1 VVSEPEPSSER
12 RVFER
17 RGKLTH
23 EAAPFRR
30 KVPSATLNRRLD
42 DVFHIGNGVGANRVG
57 GTAEEDEACAL
68 AVSWFEEA
76 GLGVEVDER
85 GNVIGRLHGAS
96 PQLPEVW
103 TGSHLDSVPTG
114 GKFDGALGVVA
125 GLEAVAAIGPSERT
139 LGVVVF
145 RDEETGC
152 HGSRWRVGH
161 GSLPGA
167 FVELHVEQGPTL
179 ARAGAPLG
187 VVTSIA
193 GIVRCSRE
201 FEGRAD
207 HAGTTP
213 MDARS
218 DALAAAAQ
226 YVLRVR
232 EVAAGIDGAVATV
245 GQLEVEPGAANV
257 VPSRVRLTVDARAPD
272 QERLDRLV
280 AELELDDAQYVI
292 PPVALSPAALREEVE
307 RRGMPVVELPSGA
320 GHDAGVLAAAG
331 VESSML
337 FVRSL
342 NGGASHSP
350 EEHSSDE
357 DIELAVE
364 VLTAALGRLAGAK

>member
-1 VVSEPEPSSER
+1 VSIL
-12 RVFER
+12 
-17 RGKLTH
+17 K
-23 EAAPFRR
+23 
-30 KVPSATLNRRLD
+30 RRLD

-57 GTAEEDEACAL
+57 GTPEEDAACELAL
-68 AVSWFEEA
+68 SWMEEA
-76 GLGVEVDER
+76 GLEVEVDER
-85 GNVIGRLHGAS
+85 GNVLGRLRGSH
-96 PQLPEVW
+96 PELPEVW
-103 TGSHLDSVPTG
+103 TGSHLDSVPGG

-125 GLEAVAAIGPSERT
+125 GLQAVTAVGPSERT

-161 GSLPGA
+161 ESLPGS
-167 FVELHVEQGPTL
+167 FVEVHVEQGPRL
-179 ARAGAPLG
+179 ERAGAPLG

-193 GIVRCSRE
+193 GIVRAQRE
-201 FEGRAD
+201 FVGKAD

-213 MDARS
+213 MDARR
-218 DALAAAAQ
+218 DALVEAAK
-226 YVLRVR
+226 YVLRAR
-232 EVAAGIDGAVATV
+232 EVAVAIDGAVATV
-245 GQLEVEPGAANV
+245 GRVEVRPGFANV
-257 VPSRVRLTVDARAPD
+257 VPALVILAVDARAPD

-280 AELELDDAQYVI
+280 AELGLGNAHYVI
-292 PPVALSPAALREEVE
+292 PQVELSPAVLREEVH
-307 RRGMPVVELPSGA
+307 RRGLPVVELPSGA

-357 DIELAVE
+357 DIELALD
-364 VLTAALGRLAGAK
+364 VLTSALRRLANSK

>member
-1 VVSEPEPSSER
+1 VLSTIV
-12 RVFER
+12 
-17 RGKLTH
+17 K
-23 EAAPFRR
+23 
-30 KVPSATLNRRLD
+30 RRLD
-42 DVFHIGNGVGANRVG
+42 DVFHIGNAGGDGGANRIG
-57 GTAEEDEACAL
+57 GSPAEDEACRL
-68 AVSWFEEA
+68 AASWMEEA
-76 GLGVEVDER
+76 GLEVEVDAF
-85 GNVIGRLHGAS
+85 GNVVGRLRGER
-96 PQLPEVW
+96 PELPEVW
-103 TGSHLDSVPTG
+103 TGSHLDSVPEG

-125 GLEAVAAIGPSERT
+125 GLEAVRAIGRSERT

-152 HGSRWRVGH
+152 HGSRWRVQQ
-161 GSLPGA
+161 GSLPGRY
-167 FVELHVEQGPTL
+167 VELHVEQGPVL
-179 ARAGAPLG
+179 ERASAPLG

-193 GIVRCSRE
+193 GIVRCTRE

-213 MDARS
+213 MDVRR
-218 DALAAAAQ
+218 DALVASAE

-232 EVAAGIDGAVATV
+232 EVAAAIAGAVATV
-245 GQLEVEPGAANV
+245 GELALEPGAANV
-257 VPSRVRLTVDARAPD
+257 VPERVRLTVDARAPD

-280 AELELDDAQYVI
+280 AELALEDAHYVI
-292 PPVALSPAALREEVE
+292 PPVQLSPAVLREEVE
-307 RRGMPVVELPSGA
+307 RRGLPVVELPSGA

-357 DIELAVE
+357 DIERAVE
-364 VLTAALGRLAGAK
+364 VLTATLGRLANAK